1 MKTKT
6 EPKQI
11 KSGNYLDQAL
21 MKGLNKKQKEW
32 AKMQVK
38 KFEDFGVAIPYGI
51 IRKGALEL

>member
-6 EPKQI
+6 QPKQI

-32 AKMQVK
+32 ANMQVK

-51 IRKGALEL
+51 IRKCALEL